1 MKAVKVNEYSKR
13 NKNGVMQTNYTYKLV
28 GTEQELADFN
38 GSKSAKTIA
47 KADNPEEGVKAG
59 DVLWITS
66 NYEGESI
73 ANVIITKSGYATADR
88 SEERKLLSIAGRMGK
103 AGDRMIENY
112 INGKLKKTSVAPVA
126 AKVTTEAP
134 IDALDLD

>member
-28 GTEQELADFN
+28 GTEQEIADFN

-47 KADNPEEGVKAG
+47 KEDNPELGVKAG
-59 DVLWITS
+59 DTLWITS
-66 NYEGESI
+66 NYEGE
-73 ANVIITKSGYATADR
+73 NVEKVVITKSGYAVADR

-112 INGKLKKTSVAPVA
+112 INGKLKKVAVAPV
-126 AKVTTEAP
+126 TTKALVEAP
-134 IDALDLD
+134 IDNLDLD